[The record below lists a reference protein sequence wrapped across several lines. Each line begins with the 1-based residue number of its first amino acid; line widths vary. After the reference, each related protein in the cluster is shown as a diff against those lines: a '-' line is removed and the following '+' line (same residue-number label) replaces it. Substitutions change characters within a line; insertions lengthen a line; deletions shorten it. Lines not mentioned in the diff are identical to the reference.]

1 MICFLTPLVC
11 TFLTHRDFVDDRQ
24 FLTATIHGLLRFV
37 CNQKSEMESNVSYV
51 HHVTAIA
58 TDPQRNLDESPNEFG
73 TKVRLEPLAGS
84 NRKDI

>member
-1 MICFLTPLVC
+1 
-11 TFLTHRDFVDDRQ
+11 
-24 FLTATIHGLLRFV
+24 
-37 CNQKSEMESNVSYV
+37 MESNISYV

-84 NRKDI
+84 NWKDI